1 MTASFL
7 ITGGNP
13 EERYKKAAEIVK
25 KVAQDSQWRFTN
37 NPDFF
42 QVESENLV
50 GIEEIRSLQEK
61 IKLKPFR
68 KKVKAVLIKRG
79 ENLTPEAQNAL
90 LKTLE
95 EPPAKTLIILTSPDP
110 GFLLPTIVSRCQLI
124 QLSAKSQ
131 ITLDNKELQAC
142 KKIFLA
148 LGSSSIGER
157 FKILEEEVPTTD
169 RQQAIEWLDKMICF
183 VRCLLINNYLKTKKE
198 LSLNSSPTQS
208 LQLLKSLM
216 KTKFFLQINVN
227 TRLAFE
233 VFLLDLPFLTC

>member
-1 MTASFL
+1 MTDSFL

-13 EERYKKAAEIVK
+13 EERHKKASEIIK
-25 KVAQDSQWRFTN
+25 KVAQDNQWRFTN

-68 KKVKAVLIKRG
+68 EKVKAVLIDKA

-95 EPPAKTLIILTSPDP
+95 EPPEKTLIILASPDP

-131 ITLDNKELQAC
+131 ITLDNKDLQIFE
-142 KKIFLA
+142 KIFLKI
-148 LGSSSIGER
+148 SSPSIGER
-157 FKILEEEVPTTD
+157 FKILEEEVLTVD

-183 VRCLLINNYLKTKKE
+183 TRSLLVNNYLETKKE
-198 LSLNSSPTQS
+198 LSLNSSPSQ
-208 LQLLKSLM
+208 LLLLLKSLI
-216 KTKFFLQINVN
+216 KTKFFLHVNVN
-227 TRLAFE
+227 TRLALE